1 VHQDMTGNSECRS
14 VHELWRRGRR
24 RWGRGEG
31 GQAIRAASAAT
42 ISFLKLPSLTLVLIL
57 SITWLVLVMA
67 GLLLVAACGDANTR
81 FMEVHWEGGV
91 TRSCA

>member
-1 VHQDMTGNSECRS
+1 MEEREEEVGE
-14 VHELWRRGRR
+14 
-24 RWGRGEG
+24 GEG
-31 GQAIRAASAAT
+31 GQTIRAASAAT

-57 SITWLVLVMA
+57 SITWSALTVMA
-67 GLLLVAACGDANTR
+67 GLLPVAACGDANTR